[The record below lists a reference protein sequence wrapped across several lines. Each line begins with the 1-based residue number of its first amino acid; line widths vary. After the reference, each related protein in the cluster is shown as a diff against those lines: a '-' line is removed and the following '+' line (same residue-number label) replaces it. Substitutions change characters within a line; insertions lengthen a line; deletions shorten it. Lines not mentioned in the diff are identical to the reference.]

1 MSKRIAI
8 LNVIA
13 WGGFWAFGY
22 LAVTS
27 EATQPGQML
36 VAGLLAVLGGAVGLW
51 CYLRLLDHSEKTGYR
66 APGPRKQQ
74 NVEHHSAVL
83 ADL

>member
-1 MSKRIAI
+1 MSKRIAT

-22 LAVTS
+22 LAITAG
-27 EATQPGQML
+27 ATQPGQML
-36 VAGLLAVLGGAVGLW
+36 MAGFLAALGGGIGLW
-51 CYLRLLDHSEKTGYR
+51 CYLRLVDHSEKIGYR

-74 NVEHHSAVL
+74 KPEHHSAVL